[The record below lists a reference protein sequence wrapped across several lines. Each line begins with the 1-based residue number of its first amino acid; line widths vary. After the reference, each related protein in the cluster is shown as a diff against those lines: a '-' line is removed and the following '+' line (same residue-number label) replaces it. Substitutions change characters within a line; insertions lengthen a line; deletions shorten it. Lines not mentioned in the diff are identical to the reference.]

1 MRVEGKSLSC
11 LSELVGVVDSRY
23 LPSARSMHA
32 DSYNFF
38 FHNPLHMCVV

>member
-11 LSELVGVVDSRY
+11 PSELVRVVDPRC

-32 DSYNFF
+32 DSVNFF